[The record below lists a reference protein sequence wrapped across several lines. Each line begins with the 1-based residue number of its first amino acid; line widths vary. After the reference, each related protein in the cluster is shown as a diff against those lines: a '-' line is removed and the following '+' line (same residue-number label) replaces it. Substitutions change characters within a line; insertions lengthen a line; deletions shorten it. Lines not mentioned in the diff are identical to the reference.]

1 MHTSVSPDL
10 CVALHS
16 PNFVCTLQAAG
27 FKSVA
32 TISRGY
38 PYLDL
43 WAVASKEA
51 LAEEQMKA
59 LAIEHIT
66 PV

>member
-1 MHTSVSPDL
+1 
-10 CVALHS
+10 
-16 PNFVCTLQAAG
+16 
-27 FKSVA
+27 VA